1 MKEFVAEL
9 QNKYSNEHVVLANF
23 SDLEQSEKRLAPDSL
38 HPGKKYR
45 SKLKSY
51 S

>member
-23 SDLEQSEKRLAPDSL
+23 SYLNNL
-38 HPGKKYR
+38 KKGWLLIR
-45 SKLKSY
+45 CIPAKNTDVN
-51 S
+51 